1 MLHRVIFGSIERFI
15 GILIEHYAGAFPTW
29 LAPVQVMI
37 LPVNNEFQ
45 LDHSKGLLNQLLNQN
60 IRAELDERQ
69 EKLGYRLRAAQL
81 RKIPY
86 TIVLGDKEKAE
97 NLVTYRKFGSE
108 EQTTVTLASFLK
120 LIESE
125 VKEKTN
131 NIA

>member
-1 MLHRVIFGSIERFI
+1 
-15 GILIEHYAGAFPTW
+15 
-29 LAPVQVMI
+29 MI

-45 LDHSKGLLNQLLNQN
+45 LEHSKGLLNQLINQN
-60 IRAELDERQ
+60 VRAELDERQ

-86 TIVLGDKEKAE
+86 TIVVGDKEKAE

-108 EQTTVTLASFLK
+108 EQTTVTLENFMK
-120 LIESE
+120 LIQRE